1 MQGETQSDR
10 EESFPDVKLLSHLLY
25 PHSGVRTKRGQVGFH
40 SDLTKRM
47 FLITQEGTKQ

>member
-10 EESFPDVKLLSHLLY
+10 EEGFPDVKPLSHLLY
-25 PHSGVRTKRGQVGFH
+25 PRPGVRIKRGQVGFH

-47 FLITQEGTKQ
+47 HLITQEGTKQ